1 MSHGRVEEHGFSSSS
16 QVVGEMRR
24 YLLADDNR
32 ALAENL
38 AEILRD
44 DGAEVVIANEG
55 ADALRLLTS
64 TTFDALITDMRMPVL
79 SGGGLLKA
87 LRAVDPG
94 LPVLVMTAY
103 TGESDLAD
111 ARHSGVLAV
120 LPKPVPI
127 GHLISLAQGARRNG
141 LVAIVEDDLNLSNN
155 LGEALRERG
164 FTAVAA
170 TSALETERLGDVR
183 PFVALVD
190 LNVPGTQPGAL
201 LRYLAEAFPR
211 LPLLVMSGYP
221 DLVPGVA
228 VREQFTKPFSTE
240 VLLATIERIHA
251 SLPPP

>member
-1 MSHGRVEEHGFSSSS
+1 
-16 QVVGEMRR
+16 MRR
-24 YLLADDNR
+24 YLLVDDNK

-44 DGAEVVIANEG
+44 EGAEVVIANQG
-55 ADALRLLTS
+55 AEALRLISS
-64 TTFDALITDMRMPVL
+64 TQFDALITDMRMPVMD
-79 SGGGLLKA
+79 GAGLLKA

-103 TGESDLAD
+103 TGESDLQD

-127 GHLISLAQGARRNG
+127 AQLLSLVQLARRNG
-141 LVAIVEDDLNLSNN
+141 LVAVVEDDLNLSNN
-155 LGEALRERG
+155 LTEALRDRG

-170 TSALETERLGDVR
+170 TSALETERLGDIR

-190 LNVPGTQPGAL
+190 LKIPGTAPGAVFHS
-201 LRYLAEAFPR
+201 LAATFPG

-221 DLVPGVA
+221 EVVPLSVA
-228 VREQFTKPFSTE
+228 QERVFTKPFRTE
-240 VLLATIERIHA
+240 VLLSTIERLYS
-251 SLPPP
+251 SLAK